1 MLYNIGIQHPYT
13 KDFVMTNC
21 IPLNYQL
28 SKVKNRKIEV
38 NFTGG
43 DISSDGGVLLLREA
57 DKRLGITNELAKIF
71 PDKIEASKVIHTM
84 QSMIKQR
91 VYGIALGYED
101 LNDHDNLRK
110 CPAMQTSID
119 TLDDMASRA
128 TLCRMENNAN
138 RQFAVKAHRLM
149 IDKFILSHKTAPKQ
163 LILDFDATDDEIHGN
178 QEGKFYHGYYR
189 HNCFLPLYVFCE
201 KKLLVNYLRTSKQDQ
216 AKHAWA
222 ILSLLVKR
230 FRGVWPEVEIIFRGD
245 SGFCRHQMFDW
256 CDKNNVKYIVGIAQ
270 NNRLNALLKPTIQE
284 SKKAFADKK
293 EKQRFFSEFQYKAG
307 SWKCERKIIGK
318 AEVTELGENP
328 RFIVTNL
335 ARGGEYLYDKMY
347 CARGEMENRIKEQQ
361 LELFADRTS
370 CHKWWANQFRM
381 ILSGL
386 AYTLVEYIRA
396 KFLQGTEL
404 AKVQV
409 GTLRLKLFKIGAVI
423 IRNTRRIKFL
433 LSSSYPYQHIW
444 GHILKALALE

>member
-1 MLYNIGIQHPYT
+1 
-13 KDFVMTNC
+13 MTNC
-21 IPLNYQL
+21 IPLTYQF
-28 SKVKNRKIEV
+28 SKVKNRQIEI

-57 DKRLGITNELAKIF
+57 DKRLGITNELARIF
-71 PDKIEASKVIHTM
+71 PDRRDANKVIHSM

-101 LNDHDNLRK
+101 LNDHDSLRK

-119 TLDDMASRA
+119 TLDDMASSS

-138 RQFAVKAHRLM
+138 RQFAVKAHELM
-149 IDKFILSHKTAPKQ
+149 IDKFVLSHKTAPKQ
-163 LILDFDATDDEIHGN
+163 LMLDFDATDDEIHGD
-178 QEGKFYHGYYR
+178 QEGKFYHGYYG

-201 KKLLVNYLRTSKQDQ
+201 KKLLVSYLRISKQDQ

-230 FRGVWPEVEIIFRGD
+230 FRKTWPDVEIVFRGD
-245 SGFCRHQMFDW
+245 SGFCRHQMLDW
-256 CDKNNVKYIVGIAQ
+256 CDSNNVKYIVGMAQ
-270 NNRLNALLKPTIQE
+270 NKRLNELLKPTMQK
-284 SKKAFADKK
+284 SKEAFAETQ

-307 SWKCERKIIGK
+307 SWSYERRLIGK
-318 AEVTELGENP
+318 AEVTRLGENP
-328 RFIVTNL
+328 RYIVTNL
-335 ARGGEYLYDKMY
+335 LGEPEDLYDKVY
-347 CARGEMENRIKEQQ
+347 CARGDMENRIKEQQ

-381 ILSGL
+381 ILSSL
-386 AYTLVEYIRA
+386 AYTLVEYIRDQ
-396 KFLQGTEL
+396 FLHCSEL
-404 AKVQV
+404 AKAQV
-409 GTLRLKLFKIGAVI
+409 GTIRLKLFKIGVVV

-444 GHILKALALE
+444 CHIMKALALE